1 MKPIEFKEQNVV
13 FGKDQQEYIPL
24 PALVFQDGEVMT
36 CWKLSWK
43 ELLKVV
49 FTRKIYLS
57 VQTFRKPLQPLYMT
71 VSKERIAVQE
81 SFTNKKDEQDT
92 LYRREPTT

>member
-1 MKPIEFKEQNVV
+1 MKPVEFKEQNIV
-13 FGKDQQEYIPL
+13 FGKDQPEYKPL
-24 PALVFQDGEVMT
+24 PALVFQDGEVVT

-57 VQTFRKPLQPLYMT
+57 VQTFHRPLQPLYMT
-71 VSKERIAVQE
+71 VNKERIVVQE
-81 SFTNKKDEQDT
+81 SFANKDM
-92 LYRREPTT
+92 

>member
-13 FGKDQQEYIPL
+13 FGKDQPEYEPL

-36 CWKLSWK
+36 CWKFSWK
-43 ELLKVV
+43 ELLKVF

-57 VQTFRKPLQPLYMT
+57 VQTFRQPLQP
-71 VSKERIAVQE
+71 VFISVDKERIIVQE
-81 SFTNKKDEQDT
+81 QMTQSC
-92 LYRREPTT
+92 

>member
-1 MKPIEFKEQNVV
+1 MKPINFKEQNVV
-13 FGKDQQEYIPL
+13 YAKDQPEYMPL

-57 VQTFRKPLQPLYMT
+57 VQTFRRPLQPLYMT
-71 VSKERIAVQE
+71 VSKERIIVQE
-81 SFTNKKDEQDT
+81 SFANK
-92 LYRREPTT
+92 REE

>member
-13 FGKDQQEYIPL
+13 FGKDQPEYEPL

-36 CWKLSWK
+36 CWKFSWK
-43 ELLKVV
+43 ELLKVL

-57 VQTFRKPLQPLYMT
+57 VQTFRQPLQPVFVT
-71 VSKERIAVQE
+71 VSKERIVIQE
-81 SFTNKKDEQDT
+81 QMTQSC
-92 LYRREPTT
+92 

>member
-13 FGKDQQEYIPL
+13 YGKDQKEYEPL

-36 CWKLSWK
+36 CWKLSLK

-71 VSKERIAVQE
+71 VSKERIVVQE
-81 SFTNKKDEQDT
+81 SFANK
-92 LYRREPTT
+92 REE

>member
-13 FGKDQQEYIPL
+13 FAKDQKEYQPL
-24 PALVFQDGEVMT
+24 PALKFDDGEVLT

-49 FTRKIYLS
+49 LTRKIWCAQL
-57 VQTFRKPLQPLYMT
+57 TFNHPLQPQF
-71 VSKERIAVQE
+71 I
-81 SFTNKKDEQDT
+81 
-92 LYRREPTT
+92 TTDKYDVIKNV

>member
-1 MKPIEFKEQNVV
+1 MKPIEFKEQNMVL
-13 FGKDQQEYIPL
+13 GKYQKEYEPL

-43 ELLKVV
+43 ELFKVI

-57 VQTFRKPLQPLYMT
+57 VQTFCKPLQPLYMT
-71 VSKERIAVQE
+71 VSKERIVVQE
-81 SFTNKKDEQDT
+81 SFTNGKDE
-92 LYRREPTT
+92 